1 MMFLNAMKIIMGF
14 IYLSLGIYILFTD
27 DFFELEK
34 VQKLIVGFLFVAYG
48 TFRLIS
54 FLKEK
59 YYEKKENENVNDD
72 EI

>member
-34 VQKLIVGFLFVAYG
+34 FQKLIVGFLFATYG
-48 TFRLIS
+48 TFRIIS
-54 FLKEK
+54 FIKGK
-59 YYEKKENENVNDD
+59 YYEKKEDENDED